1 MSRRALVTGAA
12 GFVGQWVGRELV
24 ERGWDVSGTC
34 LEDAPPVAAPNDPLA
49 SVRWHVADVRRPE
62 DLGGLLDTT
71 KPDAILHLAGVAF
84 VPAAQADPGAA
95 LDVNVGAAARLLADL
110 KRRRAAGTLDPVVLV
125 IGSGE
130 QYGRHEAGEMPLA
143 ESAEQRPHS
152 VYAASKAAQELVAL
166 EAFRSSGVRVL
177 ATRSFN
183 HSGAG
188 QADRYVLPALVRR
201 ALALRSSGQRALPI
215 GNTTTVRDFLHV
227 RDVARAYVDLVTR
240 GTAGDVYNVAS
251 GVGVDVGTLAQRV
264 LALVRVDAILNTDAA
279 LVRPAEVPVLV
290 GDATKL
296 RRATDWSPQFTLD
309 SIIEDLIRAAAS

>member
-1 MSRRALVTGAA
+1 MRALVTGAA

-24 ERGWDVSGTC
+24 GRGWEVVGTC
-34 LEDAPPVAAPNDPLA
+34 LEDAPPRVAPNDPLA
-49 SVRWHVADVRRPE
+49 AVRWQVADVRRTE
-62 DLGGLLDTT
+62 DLARLLDSA
-71 KPDAILHLAGVAF
+71 KPDVIIHLAGVAF

-95 LDVNVGAAARLLADL
+95 LEVNVIAAARLMSDL
-110 KRRRAAGTLDPVVLV
+110 KTRRSSGTLDPTVLI

-130 QYGRHEAGEMPLA
+130 QYGRHDAGDMPLSEA
-143 ESAEQRPHS
+143 AEQRPHS
-152 VYAASKAAQELVAL
+152 VYAASKAAQELITL
-166 EAFRSSGVRVL
+166 EAFRSAGVRVM

-188 QADRYVLPALVRR
+188 QADRYVIPALVRR
-201 ALALRSSGQRALPI
+201 ALALRSSGQRRLPI

-227 RDVARAYVDLVTR
+227 RDVARAYVDLLER
-240 GTAGDVYNVAS
+240 GTVGEVYNVAS

-264 LALVRVDAILNTDAA
+264 LALVGVDAILNTDAA

-296 RRATDWSPQFTLD
+296 RRATGWSPRFTLD
-309 SIIEDLIRAAAS
+309 TIIEDLTRAAAS

>member
-1 MSRRALVTGAA
+1 MRALVTGAA

-24 ERGWDVSGTC
+24 ERGWEVSGTC
-34 LEDAPPVAAPNDPLA
+34 LEGTPPHAAPNDPLA
-49 SVRWHVADVRRPE
+49 SVRWQVADVRRGE
-62 DLGGLLDTT
+62 DLARLLDTT
-71 KPDAILHLAGVAF
+71 KPDAVIHLAGVAF

-95 LDVNVGAAARLLADL
+95 LEVNVTAAARLLSDL
-110 KRRRAAGTLDPVVLV
+110 KTRRSSGTLDSLVLIV
-125 IGSGE
+125 GSGE
-130 QYGRHEAGEMPLA
+130 QYGRHDVGDMPLA

-166 EAFRSSGVRVL
+166 EAFRSAGVRVV

-188 QADRYVLPALVRR
+188 QADRFVLPALVRR
-201 ALALRSSGQRALPI
+201 ALALRRSGQRGLPI

-227 RDVARAYVDLVTR
+227 RDVARAYVDLLSQ
-240 GTAGDVYNVAS
+240 GTVGDVYNVAS
-251 GVGVDVGTLAQRV
+251 GVGVDVGTLAKRV
-264 LALVRVDAILNTDAA
+264 LALVGVDAILNTDAA
-279 LVRPAEVPVLV
+279 LVRPAEVPVLI

-296 RRATDWSPQFTLD
+296 RRATEWSPRFTLD

>member
-1 MSRRALVTGAA
+1 MRALVTGAA

-24 ERGWDVSGTC
+24 ERGWDVWGTC
-34 LEDAPPVAAPNDPLA
+34 LEDAPPHVAPNDSLA
-49 SVRWHVADVRRPE
+49 PVRWQVADVRRGE
-62 DLGGLLDTT
+62 DLARLLDTT
-71 KPDAILHLAGVAF
+71 KPDAVIHLAGVAF

-95 LDVNVGAAARLLADL
+95 LEVNVVAAARLLSDL
-110 KRRRAAGTLDPVVLV
+110 KTRRSSGTLDPTVLIV
-125 IGSGE
+125 GSGE
-130 QYGRHEAGEMPLA
+130 QYGRHDPGVMPLS

-152 VYAASKAAQELVAL
+152 VYAASKAAQEFIAL
-166 EAFRSSGVRVL
+166 EAFRSAGVRVM

-188 QADRYVLPALVRR
+188 QADRFVLPALVRR
-201 ALALRSSGQRALPI
+201 ALALRPSGQRGLPI

-227 RDVARAYVDLVTR
+227 RDVARAYVDLLER

-251 GVGVDVGTLAQRV
+251 GIGVDVGTLAHRV
-264 LALVRVDAILNTDAA
+264 LALAGVDAILNTDAA
-279 LVRPAEVPVLV
+279 LVRPAEVPVLI

-296 RRATDWSPQFTLD
+296 RRATGWSPRFTLD